1 MESNNSYIKTILIE
15 QLEKKGMENN
25 ILPLFIKDLSNSLSI
40 FDSTDIL
47 QISNRLHLL
56 GWIDFEMDYHTFQ
69 LAKAYFDK

>member
-1 MESNNSYIKTILIE
+1 MESNNSYIETILIE
-15 QLEKKGMENN
+15 RLKKKGMEQN

-40 FDSTDIL
+40 FDSTDFL
-47 QISNRLHLL
+47 QINNRLNLL